1 MKKSAYTTIAA
12 TVLLTAISFG
22 GSSVLADDATDGAK
36 MHSKGTITYVRD
48 ESPTNPV
55 DPTDPNTDNPV
66 TPTDPDDH
74 EKPTNGPLSI
84 DYVSNLYFGEQKT
97 TGSEMT
103 YFADL
108 DHMKDSTGKDI
119 DRPNF
124 VQVTDKRGSN
134 AGWNLTVTQDSQFKN
149 GDNELAGATLKLAN
163 ATLSTAND
171 GTAPSAAP
179 STVELTV
186 GTAGP
191 VMSAKAS
198 EGTGTWI
205 DRFGKDEEEGKTS
218 VSLTVPGDT
227 KKVQGEY
234 ATSLTWT
241 LTDTPA

>member
-1 MKKSAYTTIAA
+1 MKKSAYTTLAA
-12 TVLLTAISFG
+12 TVLLTGMAFG
-22 GSSVLADDATDGAK
+22 ASSVLADDTTDNSE

-55 DPTDPNTDNPV
+55 DPTDPNTDKPV
-66 TPTDPDDH
+66 IPTDPDDH
-74 EKPTNGPLSI
+74 ENPKPGPLSI

-103 YFADL
+103 YHAEL

-149 GDNELAGATLKLAN
+149 GDNELAGATLKLDN

-179 STVELTV
+179 TTLELSV
-186 GTAGP
+186 GTAVT
-191 VMSAKAS
+191 VMSAKAD
-198 EGTGTWI
+198 EGTGTWL

-227 KKVQGEY
+227 KKFKGNMPQ
-234 ATSLTWT
+234 A
-241 LTDTPA
+241 